1 MISSI
6 LQTSVQFS
14 LISQSCPTLC
24 DPIDCSIPGFPVF
37 HHILKFAQIH
47 VLWVGDAI
55 QPSHLLSS
63 PSPALHL
70 SQHQGLFQWVCS
82 LHQVAKVLERQHQSS
97 QWIFGMID
105 WFDLLA
111 VQRTL
116 KRLLQHHSL
125 KASVLRHSAFFI
137 VQLLHLHMTTGKI
150 IALTVWTF
158 VDQVMSL
165 LFNMPSRI
173 KGRRRRGQQRM
184 RWLDGFTDSVDMNLS
199 KLWELVMDRQAWSA
213 TVCGV
218 TKSWTWLSD

>member
-1 MISSI
+1 MSNSLRPHRLQHTRLPCLSPYLEVCSNSCPLSRWCHPTISS
-6 LQTSVQFS
+6 SVIPF
-14 LISQSCPTLC
+14 SCPPSFPASGSFSMGLLFASGGQSIGTSASVFPMNIWDDWLVWS
-24 DPIDCSIPGFPVF
+24 PCSP
-37 HHILKFAQIH
+37 K
-47 VLWVGDAI
+47 D
-55 QPSHLLSS
+55 
-63 PSPALHL
+63 
-70 SQHQGLFQWVCS
+70 SQEAS
-82 LHQVAKVLERQHQSS
+82 
-97 QWIFGMID
+97 
-105 WFDLLA
+105 
-111 VQRTL
+111 
-116 KRLLQHHSL
+116 LQHHSL

-158 VDQVMSL
+158 VGQVMSL